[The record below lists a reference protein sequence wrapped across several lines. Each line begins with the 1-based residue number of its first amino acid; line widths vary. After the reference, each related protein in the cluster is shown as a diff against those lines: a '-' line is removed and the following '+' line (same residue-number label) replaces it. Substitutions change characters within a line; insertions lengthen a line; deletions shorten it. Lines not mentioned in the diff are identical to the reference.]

1 MKKIIVTMALAMVM
15 AIGID
20 VGNAGMMNGQHMMA
34 NGQQG
39 TINQQPCMMMGNG
52 MGMMGPGMMNNM
64 MMGRGMGMMNGGM
77 MGGMGMMGSG
87 MDMRQY
93 RKTMDDTREIRRR
106 LHDMK
111 FEYGEAMRNP
121 KTTIGDLQRMREK
134 MNSLQQKIMQKMQ
147 PQNN

>member
-1 MKKIIVTMALAMVM
+1 
-15 AIGID
+15 
-20 VGNAGMMNGQHMMA
+20 
-34 NGQQG
+34 
-39 TINQQPCMMMGNG
+39 
-52 MGMMGPGMMNNM
+52 MMGPGMMNNM